1 MWAAFPPSGWR
12 RLVRDRPFHSVAIK
26 SSRSTQLAYP
36 SAGEHGLAV
45 ILRKCRLLWPS
56 GPADYRN
63 AQMLKPAV
71 IFIFLDLVNQK
82 NAIMVS
88 RFDEKSQRRQCLM
101 LGPSLP
107 APSLRGRPASLR
119 TFPDNARGRIPKRL
133 IYRELSAI
141 SPVFSVVQSIFLP
154 ALREALRSAAVP
166 AAAERGCVP
175 DRTRTCDPQFRKLL
189 LYPTELRGRR
199 QAAYSSGALFATRVK
214 LMVA

>member
-1 MWAAFPPSGWR
+1 MALAYVRFGDPLSWPPLDTASPPTTLVGPAIVQPLQFSALPEVELEAAQQFEFGNVPPLSTRKALAAF
-12 RLVRDRPFHSVAIK
+12 D
-26 SSRSTQLAYP
+26 
-36 SAGEHGLAV
+36 
-45 ILRKCRLLWPS
+45 
-56 GPADYRN
+56 
-63 AQMLKPAV
+63 
-71 IFIFLDLVNQK
+71 QK

-101 LGPSLP
+101 LGPS
-107 APSLRGRPASLR
+107 
-119 TFPDNARGRIPKRL
+119 
-133 IYRELSAI
+133 
-141 SPVFSVVQSIFLP
+141 LP